1 MNINLSY
8 EAFIRSF
15 QLFYIGKLQMSDTN
29 AKTTNRRIQYNEFI
43 SVTDNAVK
51 KLKQKLF
58 RITVIRKIYSL
69 RSQFHKCSNRSLRE
83 QLMHWYILALVLS
96 LRFYSLILRY
106 QNRYR

>member
-43 SVTDNAVK
+43 SVTDNAIK
-51 KLKQKLF
+51 KLKQKAF
-58 RITVIRKIYSL
+58 SYYCDKKNIFSKISI
-69 RSQFHKCSNRSLRE
+69 S
-83 QLMHWYILALVLS
+83 
-96 LRFYSLILRY
+96 
-106 QNRYR
+106 